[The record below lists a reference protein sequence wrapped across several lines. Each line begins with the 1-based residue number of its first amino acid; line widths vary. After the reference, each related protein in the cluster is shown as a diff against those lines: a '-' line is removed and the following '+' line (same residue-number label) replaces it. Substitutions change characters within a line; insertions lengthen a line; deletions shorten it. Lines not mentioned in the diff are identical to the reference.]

1 MGVGRNLA
9 TKLLRAVLRHAP
21 ADSREWAEAMLR
33 ELDYIEGDWAA
44 LFWAMGSASAIFRHS
59 GCGLKS
65 WFRKLMRSGK
75 DREEIRM
82 NNLGKKTVGLLF
94 GVGIAAALVVTA
106 FGLLLMTARTFP
118 QLGLERAEWTHILTI
133 VVIPETIFVIAAV
146 MLWRKRLPMAAGI
159 LLTGLVLAV
168 HVVVHFA
175 GH

>member
-1 MGVGRNLA
+1 
-9 TKLLRAVLRHAP
+9 
-21 ADSREWAEAMLR
+21 
-33 ELDYIEGDWAA
+33 
-44 LFWAMGSASAIFRHS
+44 
-59 GCGLKS
+59 
-65 WFRKLMRSGK
+65 
-75 DREEIRM
+75 M
-82 NNLGKKTVGLLF
+82 NNLGKKTVGVLS

-175 GH
+175 GR